1 MQGSAPEL
9 YDSSASCHMTP
20 LHNHFITYQEILPCP
35 IMVVDKRMFY
45 VIGIGDVII
54 EVPNGESSTLIR
66 LKNALHAL
74 DMGATIVSISHIA
87 KAGFLVC
94 FEGQSCKIKDL

>member
-45 VIGIGDVII
+45 VIGIGDIVINI
-54 EVPNGESSTLIR
+54 SNGKSSTLIR
-66 LKNALHAL
+66 LKDALHAL
-74 DMGATIVSISHIA
+74 DMGAMIVSISCIA
-87 KAGFLVC
+87 KAGFSV
-94 FEGQSCKIKDL
+94 